1 MARMHSRKHGKSGSR
16 KPEKREKVDWLD
28 YNEEEGA
35 KIILKLSKEG
45 HSNAMIGTILR
56 DTYGLPDVRLYGL
69 RIAKVTGRKDV
80 PEDLYNVL
88 VSTVNL
94 HKHMAANKKDA
105 NAKHGLQLMESKIR
119 RLGKYYARTGK
130 LPSDW
135 KYTIEKAR
143 LIVK

>member
-1 MARMHSRKHGKSGSR
+1 MHSRKHGKSGSK
-16 KPEKREKVDWLD
+16 KPEKKDKVDWLD
-28 YNEEEGA
+28 YNDEEIK
-35 KIILKLSKEG
+35 KIILKLAKEG
-45 HSNAMIGTILR
+45 NSNARIGMILR
-56 DTYGLPDVRLYGL
+56 DSYGIPDVRMYNLK
-69 RIAKVTGRKDV
+69 ISEVTEELKKEV
-80 PEDLYNVL
+80 PEDMYNLL

-94 HKHMAANKKDA
+94 HKHMGTNKKDA
-105 NAKHGLQLMESKIR
+105 KAKHGLELMESKVR